1 MEDIFYLTFY
11 YVFLSLK
18 SKFKRYFQKAIR
30 CLTFYIFCILSW
42 CMHIFT
48 LLVFYAKLFNIPNCN
63 LMFQLELHTLPF
75 ITDLWDAIKQLK
87 YWLCLKKK
95 NLLKYVAFEKAMERK
110 DLAKKFPSFFLS
122 FLSSFPVK
130 SFYYFS
136 NFLLCFSPAHIKR
149 YYLKNLKDIELY
161 RKKNGKTFNF
171 NI

>member
-87 YWLCLKKK
+87 YWVCLKKK

-110 DLAKKFPSFFLS
+110 DLAKHFLPSFFPSFLLS
-122 FLSSFPVK
+122 QLNHFIILVTSF
-130 SFYYFS
+130 
-136 NFLLCFSPAHIKR
+136 CASPQPPSKGITWKIWKILN
-149 YYLKNLKDIELY
+149 YTE
-161 RKKNGKTFNF
+161 KKW
-171 NI
+171 